1 MIKSLTWR
9 PPAASWH
16 LGRRPRLV
24 AATLLRTASAVLA
37 RMARQLAPRSGKT
50 DPLAV
55 ALEFYAEAGAPE
67 GALYADGKL
76 VGYVSG
82 VTRL

>member
-1 MIKSLTWR
+1 MIKSLNWR
-9 PPAASWH
+9 PPAAPWRI
-16 LGRRPRLV
+16 GRRPRLV
-24 AATLLRTASAVLA
+24 VAAVLRAASAVLTRLA
-37 RMARQLAPRSGKT
+37 RRIVQRPEKS

-55 ALEFYAEAGAPE
+55 VLEFYAEAGAPE

>member
-9 PPAASWH
+9 PPAVSWQP
-16 LGRRPRLV
+16 GRHPRLV
-24 AATLLRTASAVLA
+24 AATLLRAASSILA
-37 RMARQLAPRSGKT
+37 RLARQLAPRSGKT